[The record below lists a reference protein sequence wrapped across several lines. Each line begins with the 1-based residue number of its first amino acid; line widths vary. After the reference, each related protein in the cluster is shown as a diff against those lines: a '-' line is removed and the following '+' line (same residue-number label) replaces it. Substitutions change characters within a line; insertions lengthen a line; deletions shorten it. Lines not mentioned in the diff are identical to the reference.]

1 MAKRKTLMDE
11 LRQERVRNPDFDA
24 RYQRELARL
33 QLAHQ
38 IARLRERAG
47 LSQAALAARIGTRQA
62 GVARME
68 RSAYQGYT
76 VGTLAKIA
84 AATGATL
91 DVRLSPGRRGRGR
104 LRRTG

>member
-1 MAKRKTLMDE
+1 MTVAKRKTLMDE
-11 LRQERVRNPDFDA
+11 LHEERARNSAFDA
-24 RYQRELARL
+24 RYQRDLARL
-33 QLAHQ
+33 QLANQ
-38 IARLRERAG
+38 IAQLRERAG

-68 RSAYQGYT
+68 RSTYRGYT

-91 DVRLSPGRRGRGR
+91 DVRLVPARRGR
-104 LRRTG
+104 RRVAG

>member
-1 MAKRKTLMDE
+1 MARRRTLTDE
-11 LRQERVRNPDFDA
+11 LREERKRDTAFDV

-33 QLAHQ
+33 QLANQ
-38 IARLRERAG
+38 IAKLRERAG
-47 LSQAALAARIGTRQA
+47 LSQAALARRIGTQQA

-91 DVRLSPGRRGRGR
+91 DVRLIPPVRARRAAAR
-104 LRRTG
+104 

>member
-11 LRQERVRNPDFDA
+11 LHQERARNPDFDA
-24 RYQRELARL
+24 LYQRELARL

-47 LSQAALAARIGTRQA
+47 LSQAALAERIGTRQA

-68 RSAYQGYT
+68 RNAYRGYT

-91 DVRLSPGRRGRGR
+91 DVRLTPGRRRGD
-104 LRRTG
+104 RRSRTA

>member
-1 MAKRKTLMDE
+1 MAKRKTVMDE
-11 LRQERVRNPDFDA
+11 LHEERARDAAFDA
-24 RYQRELARL
+24 RYQRDLTRL
-33 QLAHQ
+33 QLANQ
-38 IARLRERAG
+38 IARLREQAG

-68 RSAYQGYT
+68 RSAYRGYT

-91 DVRLSPGRRGRGR
+91 DVRLIPARRP
-104 LRRTG
+104 RRSAAR

>member
-11 LRQERVRNPDFDA
+11 LHEERARNSAFDA
-24 RYQRELARL
+24 RYQRDLARL
-33 QLAHQ
+33 QLANQ
-38 IARLRERAG
+38 IAQLRERAG

-68 RSAYQGYT
+68 RSAYRGYT

-84 AATGATL
+84 VATGATL
-91 DVRLSPGRRGRGR
+91 DVRLIPARRGR
-104 LRRTG
+104 RRAAG